1 MGHLPQITGAELLL
15 SQTDWVRRLARTLVE
30 DPAWA
35 EDLAQETLL
44 TALERPPVCAH
55 GERSLRTWLARVL
68 RNRIRLGRRGEL
80 RRRARERAAAQPERL
95 ASTSYVVE
103 RAAIHRAVV
112 DAVLAL
118 EEPYRSAVLL
128 RYFDGLSVSRLA
140 ERVSI
145 RPEAA
150 RKRVSRGLAMLR
162 ARLER
167 EHGGRARGPT
177 EALAL
182 LAFGREGTGAL
193 ATVLSMGMVMSAKGK
208 LMVAA
213 GLVLAFALVLVRGSL
228 VNGTAHPLDQ
238 AGKGEAALSAETED
252 GPAAAETAEEVA
264 AGARVSLDRPAMDPG
279 VVLRVVSGEEEAPLP
294 GAEVLIATPR
304 TREELEARVEEHWS
318 ELGIATEAQR
328 WLGLVSES
336 AIPPDPTDPER
347 PPFVPGATELL
358 GETDGAGLLELAR
371 LPLAGGGLV
380 VRHPSRFPMLVPAAG
395 LAVEPGGEVQV
406 AMPSRGVLRVEV
418 LDSIGEPVEGAF
430 ARLELDFS
438 SILSVGAPRPLLDPL
453 CWHGPTGPAGI
464 LVVRDLPAGTRLYA
478 TALGQF
484 SGRSRGCRIDPSA
497 GAGECVLVVWRLGSV
512 KGRLLWQDGSPAAD
526 LSIGFRGPWALTSL
540 SNRGTKSGEEGAF
553 LLEDQVA
560 GLGELQ
566 VKHARWAPY
575 PLHQIPLEIRAG
587 ELVDVGSIEL
597 AELGRIEG
605 RVLLPGPI
613 DPGTM
618 EIVLHRDGETRSMH
632 GVLAEGRFSCQ
643 VPRGDYELTLYQ
655 HTSWWR
661 PRLLSM
667 PVRCP
672 SSDVEVPVLDRMGS
686 LRARLPEGMPDE
698 VPVAV
703 RMIGDPMFWDVP
715 GWTLSGAMFRTDAS
729 VHDGLLELTLIP
741 PGEYTAEVS
750 LGDFGIARQAS
761 VVIRAGAATD
771 LGELDISAAEL
782 SGRTLDASGAPL
794 PGARVILLAPS
805 FDGVGQGERLRR
817 ETVSDTEGHYRLRLL
832 VPRRWTAWAQ
842 VGTEAVSAP
851 RPVDL
856 LSGESAERD
865 FRLHAPC
872 FVRGRITRHGEPEAG
887 VEVGWSY
894 GGLADLKLTIGAA
907 PSVWSDEEGRYQL
920 GPFLPGSYRVRVKGS
935 PLRMRPVRFEPGR
948 DEHMDFELQSDLH
961 LLQLERRGEPLRH
974 VELVS
979 AVCIDATSPLF
990 GASNYGSLRGGGRVE
1005 IQIPPAAVVLE
1016 ARIGGASNEGYM
1028 QAVVDGARLGD
1039 VATVAFPV
1047 GEIELRLP
1055 PHRGHM
1061 ERPEVYLLAVPEG
1074 DLVSAFSGR
1083 PAPLPREEVDGAV
1096 RYLGIPA
1103 GARLLL
1109 EGPDESGRMASR
1121 EILYQG
1127 PGVQRVEWP

>member
-1 MGHLPQITGAELLL
+1 
-15 SQTDWVRRLARTLVE
+15 
-30 DPAWA
+30 
-35 EDLAQETLL
+35 
-44 TALERPPVCAH
+44 
-55 GERSLRTWLARVL
+55 
-68 RNRIRLGRRGEL
+68 
-80 RRRARERAAAQPERL
+80 
-95 ASTSYVVE
+95 
-103 RAAIHRAVV
+103 
-112 DAVLAL
+112 
-118 EEPYRSAVLL
+118 
-128 RYFDGLSVSRLA
+128 
-140 ERVSI
+140 
-145 RPEAA
+145 
-150 RKRVSRGLAMLR
+150 
-162 ARLER
+162 
-167 EHGGRARGPT
+167 
-177 EALAL
+177 
-182 LAFGREGTGAL
+182 
-193 ATVLSMGMVMSAKGK
+193 MGMVMSAKGK

-213 GLVLAFALVLVRGSL
+213 GLVLALALVLVRGSL
-228 VNGTAHPLDQ
+228 VNGTAHPLDE

-252 GPAAAETAEEVA
+252 GPAAAETADEVA
-264 AGARVSLDRPAMDPG
+264 AGARVPLDRPAMDAG
-279 VVLRVVSGEEEAPLP
+279 VVLRVVSGEEGAPLP

-318 ELGIATEAQR
+318 ELGIAPEARR

-336 AIPPDPTDPER
+336 AVPPDPTDPER
-347 PPFVPGATELL
+347 PPFLPGATELL
-358 GETDGAGLLELAR
+358 GETDGAGLLELDR

-380 VRHPSRFPMLVPAAG
+380 VRHPSSFPMLVPAEG
-395 LAVEPGGEVQV
+395 LAVEPGGEVRV
-406 AMPSRGVLRVEV
+406 VMPSRGVLRVRV

-430 ARLELDFS
+430 ARVELDFS
-438 SILSVGAPRPLLDPL
+438 EVPSAVAPRPLLDPL
-453 CWHGPTGPAGI
+453 RWHGPAAADGLI
-464 LVVRDLPAGTRLYA
+464 VVRELPAGARLYV
-478 TALGQF
+478 TALGPF
-484 SGRSRGCRIDPSA
+484 SGRSGGCRIDP
-497 GAGECVLVVWRLGSV
+497 GAGTGRCELVVWRLGSV
-512 KGRLLWQDGSPAAD
+512 TGRLVWGNGSPGAD
-526 LSIGFRGPWALTSL
+526 IPVGFRGPWALTSL
-540 SNRGTKSGEEGAF
+540 SHWGTTSGEDGAF

-605 RVLLPGPI
+605 CVLLPGPI

-643 VPRGDYELTLYQ
+643 VPCGDYELTLYQ

-672 SSDVEVPVLDRMGS
+672 SQGVEIPVADVLGA
-686 LRARLPEGMPDE
+686 LRARLPAGMPDE

-703 RMIGDPMFWDVP
+703 RLIGDPLWDMP
-715 GWTLSGAMFRTDAS
+715 GWTLSGAMFRSDVSA
-729 VHDGLLELTLIP
+729 HDGLLEVGLVS
-741 PGEYTAEVS
+741 PGEYTVEIS
-750 LGDFGIARQAS
+750 LGDFGIARLAA
-761 VVIRAGAATD
+761 VVVRAGAATD

-817 ETVSDTEGHYRLRLL
+817 ETVSDAEGHYRLRLL
-832 VPRRWTAWAQ
+832 VPRRWTAWAE

-851 RPVDL
+851 EIVEL
-856 LSGESAERD
+856 LSGEKARQD
-865 FRLHAPC
+865 FQLHAPGY
-872 FVRGRITRHGEPEAG
+872 VGGRITRHGEPAPG

-894 GGLADLKLTIGAA
+894 GGLGDLKLSIGAA
-907 PSVWSDEEGRYQL
+907 PSVLSDGEGRYRL

-948 DEHMDFELQSDLH
+948 DVLMDFELQSDLR

-1039 VATVAFPV
+1039 VATVAFPE

-1061 ERPEVYLLAVPEG
+1061 ERPEVHILAVPEG
-1074 DLVSAFSGR
+1074 DLVSALSFR
-1083 PAPLPREEVDGAV
+1083 PAPVPRAELDGAV

-1103 GARLLL
+1103 GARLLV
-1109 EGPDESGRMASR
+1109 EGPGADGRMARR
-1121 EILYQG
+1121 EILYEG
-1127 PGVQRVEWP
+1127 PGVQRVDWP